1 MYPNIPWFIIE
12 AQVAAINP
20 PERDPAMVGLTKIP
34 PAGDKSWL
42 QLLLWSEFCSHF
54 WRIRCSSAF
63 LTSLLI
69 YKYWSLHFNIS
80 TNKSRWKKNS
90 SRICADFW
98 SEKLLRWIKV
108 QLEMIEWGHRFSQ
121 NANQKLLGFL
131 PYPFINFQ
139 GRNPGNNLLA
149 FWEKRWPHKFILNLT
164 DLPIG
169 ILQIV
174 SEILMQS
181 AQTDGLRI
189 LQEFDF
195 GDDKNSDRK
204 SRWLMRVMELP
215 DHLVEIKYWLWMY
228 SLQRYIIT
236 LEPFGA

>member
-1 MYPNIPWFIIE
+1 MKKKLFKNLCKILIRKAPKVNQSSTWNDWMRSLF
-12 AQVAAINP
+12 
-20 PERDPAMVGLTKIP
+20 LTKCQPKIT
-34 PAGDKSWL
+34 
-42 QLLLWSEFCSHF
+42 
-54 WRIRCSSAF
+54 RISALSF
-63 LTSLLI
+63 
-69 YKYWSLHFNIS
+69 YKL
-80 TNKSRWKKNS
+80 
-90 SRICADFW
+90 
-98 SEKLLRWIKV
+98 
-108 QLEMIEWGHRFSQ
+108 
-121 NANQKLLGFL
+121 
-131 PYPFINFQ
+131 Q

-149 FWEKRWPHKFILNLT
+149 FWEKRWPHKFTLNLT